1 MPDDFYVREDV
12 GSSRIGQFSC
22 ELFVGRQRVQS
33 ATPIV
38 QALRRYHGLTSDMTT
53 DPSWLL
59 NRAVVWRNTP
69 LAVVL
74 ERDGHPAAAV
84 LLYGRNQFGVP
95 TGVIKG
101 GNQAGDGVVIAAVGQ
116 RVAAVEAAATA
127 VLRLPWVHTVMASV
141 RGAGTTPTL
150 TPDAAPIGC
159 GWVGREVSTDLS
171 LEGGFKGF
179 LSRLRPRSR
188 RNYYYFRRRAERDL
202 GLSFVPDLQPDD
214 AIQAVEELHEAA
226 MYPVPLGRSRRWEAA
241 IRQTPGSFAMGV
253 RDPSGQW
260 MSYLSGWRQKEGTYV
275 EWQLNRH
282 ELAAASLSTVMRTYF
297 LEHEAARGV
306 KRIVFVGGTSDALAR
321 YCAPDGCLDL
331 LATRAGVR
339 GWIGQKLLLRMRPQG
354 QVAMLVQNAA
364 LTPAT
369 DPA

>member
-1 MPDDFYVREDV
+1 MPDDFYTRDDV
-12 GSSRIGQFSC
+12 CSSRVGQFSC

-33 ATPIV
+33 ATPII
-38 QALRRYHGLTSDMTT
+38 QALRRDHGMISDMTT

-59 NRAVVWRNTP
+59 SRAAVWRNSP

-74 ERDGHPAAAV
+74 QRDGHPAAAV

-101 GNQAGDGVVIAAVGQ
+101 GNQAGDGVVVAAAGQ

-127 VLRLPWVHTVMASV
+127 VLRLPWVHTVMAAV
-141 RGAGTTPTL
+141 RGAGTTPAL
-150 TPDAAPIGC
+150 TPEAAQIRF
-159 GWVGREVSTDLS
+159 GWLGREVSTDLS
-171 LEGGFKGF
+171 LEGGFEGF

-202 GLSFVPDLQPDD
+202 GLSFVPELQPDD
-214 AIQAVEELHEAA
+214 AVQAVEELHGAS
-226 MYPVPLGRSRRWEAA
+226 MHPVPRGRSRRFEAA

-253 RDPSGQW
+253 RSPSGQW

-275 EWQLNRH
+275 EWQLNRQ
-282 ELAAASLSTVMRTYF
+282 ELMAASLSTVMRTYF

-306 KRIVFVGGTSDALAR
+306 KRIVFVGGTSDALGR

-339 GWIGQKLLLRMRPQG
+339 GWIGQKLMLRVRPQG
-354 QVAMLVQNAA
+354 QVATLVRNAA
-364 LTPAT
+364 LVSAT
-369 DPA
+369 DSV